1 MSAVPAQYQ
10 ISGSSAAT
18 ISDSIER
25 GVVAGDYVW
34 GAALPPVRV
43 LAGALHVS
51 PATVAKAYQD
61 LRQRGVIETD
71 GRRGTRVRPRPA
83 VAAARS
89 ALRPPVPAGVLDLSA
104 GEPDT
109 RMLPPLGPRLH
120 VVAESIGPPVG
131 YATAGAMPELVDAAR
146 PRLAADGVP
155 VEEAAVTVTSGTLDA
170 IERVLSVRLRP
181 GDAVAVEDPGW
192 ANLLDLLAA
201 LDLRAVPVAVD
212 DGGPIPDA
220 LATALADGA
229 KAAVVTARAQNP
241 TGAAL
246 SAARAAELRAVLV
259 DRPDT
264 LLIEDDHAAE
274 LAGVP
279 LHCIGPVTA
288 AWVFVRSA
296 SKPFGPDLRIALLAG
311 DEATVARVVGRM
323 RIGTGWVSTVLQH
336 LLLRLWRDPDV
347 AVAVAAAAEGYAR
360 RRRALCAALSA
371 RGVAAHGATGINIWV
386 PVPDETRAVAVLR
399 DAGYA
404 VAPGSQFRIASGP
417 GIRITVSPLDD
428 RHIPAL
434 ADAVAAAVHPLAAA
448 APSR

>member
-1 MSAVPAQYQ
+1 VSAQYQ
-10 ISGSSAAT
+10 IDGSNAASISA
-18 ISDSIER
+18 SIER
-25 GVVAGDYVW
+25 GVVAGDYIP

-51 PATVAKAYQD
+51 PATVARAYQD
-61 LRQRGVIETD
+61 LRQRGVVETD
-71 GRRGTRVRPRPA
+71 GRRGTRIRSRPA

-89 ALRPPVPAGVLDLSA
+89 ALRPPVPAGVLDLST

-109 RMLPPLGPRLH
+109 RLLPPLGPHLR
-120 VVAESIGPPVG
+120 AIAGSIGPPVG

-155 VEEAAVTVTSGTLDA
+155 VDDAAVTVTAGTLDA
-170 IERVLSVRLRP
+170 VERVLSVRLRP

-212 DGGPIPDA
+212 DDGPVPEA
-220 LATALADGA
+220 LAAAVGGGA

-246 SAARAAELRAVLV
+246 GARRAAELRAVLAERSDV
-259 DRPDT
+259 

-323 RIGTGWVSTVLQH
+323 RIGTGWVSTVLQR
-336 LLLRLWRDPDV
+336 LLLRLWQDPDV
-347 AVAVAAAAEGYAR
+347 AGTITAAAEGYAR
-360 RRRALCAALSA
+360 RRRALCAALT
-371 RGVAAHGATGINIWV
+371 GQGLAASGATGINVWV

-417 GIRITVSPLDD
+417 GIRITVSPLDEPD
-428 RHIPAL
+428 IPAL
-434 ADAVAAAVHPLAAA
+434 AGAVAAAVDPLVAAA
-448 APSR
+448 ASR

>member
-1 MSAVPAQYQ
+1 VSGQYQ
-10 ISGSSAAT
+10 ISGSSAAS
-18 ISDSIER
+18 ISQSIER
-25 GVVAGDYVW
+25 GVIAGDYVW

-61 LRQRGVIETD
+61 LRQRGVVETG
-71 GRRGTRVRPRPA
+71 GRRGTRIRSRPA

-89 ALRPPVPAGVLDLSA
+89 ALRPPVPAGLLDLSA

-109 RMLPPLGPRLH
+109 RMLPPLGPHLRA
-120 VVAESIGPPVG
+120 VAEAIGPPVG

-146 PRLAADGVP
+146 PRLAAGGVP
-155 VEEAAVTVTSGTLDA
+155 VDGAAVTVTSGTLDA

-192 ANLLDLLAA
+192 ANLFDLLAA
-201 LDLRAVPVAVD
+201 LDLRALPVAVD
-212 DGGPIPDA
+212 DDGPVADA
-220 LATALADGA
+220 LATALAGGA

-241 TGAAL
+241 TGAAV
-246 SAARAAELRAVLV
+246 SAGRAAELRRVLA
-259 DRPDT
+259 DRPDL

-274 LAGVP
+274 LAGMP
-279 LHCIGPVTA
+279 LHPIGPVTT

-311 DEATVARVVGRM
+311 DDATVARVVGRM
-323 RIGTGWVSTVLQH
+323 RTGTGWVSTVLQR
-336 LLLRLWRDPDV
+336 LLLGMWRDPDV
-347 AVAVAAAAEGYAR
+347 AAAIAAAADGYAR

-371 RGVAAHGATGINIWV
+371 RGLEPHGATGINVWV
-386 PVPDETRAVAVLR
+386 PVRDETRAVAVLR

-404 VAPGSQFRIASGP
+404 VAPGSLFRIASAP

-428 RHIPAL
+428 PDIPPL
-434 ADAVAAAVHPLAAA
+434 ADVVAAAANPVVAAT
-448 APSR
+448 PSR